1 MLVLDGQVRYGPVP
15 YQHMGQLVVKFGGPF
30 LVLDGPTNG
39 RRLTRQPTLPGFY
52 TGKIVAK
59 TQLLVQK

>member
-1 MLVLDGQVRYGPVP
+1 VLVLDGQVKYGPVP
-15 YQHMGQLVVKFGGPF
+15 YQHMGQLEVKYGPF